1 MRRQVL
7 WTTTLNVNCANL
19 QKWAE
24 GHAVL
29 FTHRLSSIKSSDL
42 ILVMN
47 DGSLV
52 EQARIQNCLPRE
64 RYAALY
70 QQQGE

>member
-1 MRRQVL
+1 MD
-7 WTTTLNVNCANL
+7 
-19 QKWAE
+19 K
-24 GHAVL
+24 
-29 FTHRLSSIKSSDL
+29 

-52 EQARIQNCLPRE
+52 EQGTHSELIENSE